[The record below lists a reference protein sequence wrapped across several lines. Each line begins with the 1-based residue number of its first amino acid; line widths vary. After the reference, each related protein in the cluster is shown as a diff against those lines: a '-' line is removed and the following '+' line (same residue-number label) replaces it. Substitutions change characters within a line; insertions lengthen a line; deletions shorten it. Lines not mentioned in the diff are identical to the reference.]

1 MKETRKKEVIR
12 ECCVIKV
19 KFQNVIRRISTAFK
33 PTVAKFLGLGGV
45 PGYNC
50 CCKQDTELGGNAL
63 RATRALAKIR
73 NNKKHENKILKDTII
88 WSEANIHIKVSFIR
102 ILFYLVKM
110 VVRRSNNDVFHFL
123 LLTKFFPE
131 HQMLKKI
138 FTRPGSQK
146 IVEECLRFL
155 SLIKIVT
162 IIFSPFLFL
171 FSISHVLSMQISVV
185 PPLNM

>member
-19 KFQNVIRRISTAFK
+19 KFQNFIRRISTAFK

-73 NNKKHENKILKDTII
+73 NNKKHENKILKETII
-88 WSEANIHIKVSFIR
+88 WSEVNIHIKVSFIR

-155 SLIKIVT
+155 SSIKIVT

>member
-1 MKETRKKEVIR
+1 MKETRKKKVIR

-73 NNKKHENKILKDTII
+73 NNKKHENKILKETII
-88 WSEANIHIKVSFIR
+88 WSEANIHIKVPFIR
-102 ILFYLVKM
+102 ILFCLVKM

-131 HQMLKKI
+131 HQM
-138 FTRPGSQK
+138 
-146 IVEECLRFL
+146 
-155 SLIKIVT
+155 
-162 IIFSPFLFL
+162 
-171 FSISHVLSMQISVV
+171 
-185 PPLNM
+185 